1 MNIYKVSFLSI
12 SFTAVKV
19 ISLFAISKFVA
30 VVGGPSAL
38 TVLGNFQNYSAI
50 IHILSG
56 GMYKTGVVKYIA
68 ELKSDNDQ
76 ESFLNNFIL
85 IALAQSLVIT
95 FLLLFFIDELTNLIF
110 FSSQYKFIVALLLF
124 SLPFVVFSLLVIS
137 FLNGVGRINDFVL
150 ANIFASLTNLILVL
164 VLGTFFG
171 VAGIYI
177 AFATYYIIVSFFA
190 FRLLNKQIKRFAF
203 KFQFE
208 TDLVKK
214 LLIFSIITIS
224 SICISNFT
232 LITIR
237 EILSSSSLPANYSGY
252 WQGVWNLSQILMS
265 FIAIS
270 LSTYLLPVLSKSN
283 CFKEINIEILKTIR
297 LIIPLSIFFSAFI
310 FFLREPIILIL
321 FTREFLPMADL
332 FFWQFSGNVIKSL
345 AWIFGFVFVAKG
357 LVKISVISE
366 IVTSLFFISS
376 CFLLVTLKIESAPTL
391 SYFLTSSFHL
401 IIMLYLYFKIS
412 IK

>member
-56 GMYKTGVVKYIA
+56 AMYKTGVVKYIA

-76 ESFLNNFIL
+76 EGFLNNFIL
-85 IALAQSLVIT
+85 IAVAQSLLIT

-124 SLPFVVFSLLVIS
+124 SLPFVVFSILGIS

-164 VLGTFFG
+164 VLGIFFG
-171 VAGIYI
+171 VTGIYI
-177 AFATYYIIVSFFA
+177 AFATYYIVVSFFA
-190 FRLLNKQIKRFAF
+190 FRLLNKQIKKFSF
-203 KFQFE
+203 KIQFE

-214 LLIFSIITIS
+214 LFIFSIITIS

-237 EILSSSSLPANYSGY
+237 EILSSSSLPENYSGY
-252 WQGVWNLSQILMS
+252 WQGVWNLSQIIMS
-265 FIAIS
+265 FITIL
-270 LSTYLLPVLSKSN
+270 LSTYLLPVVSKSN
-283 CFKEINIEILKTIR
+283 CFKEINIEILKTLR
-297 LIIPLSIFFSAFI
+297 LIIPLSVFFSTFI

-321 FTREFLPMADL
+321 FTKEFLPMADL
-332 FFWQFSGNVIKSL
+332 FFWQFAGNVIKSI

-357 LVKISVISE
+357 LVKISVITE
-366 IVTSLFFISS
+366 VVTSLFFIFS
-376 CFLLVTLKIESAPTL
+376 CLLLVTLKIESAPTF

-401 IIMLYLYFKIS
+401 IIMFYLYFKIS